1 MTFKNIT
8 YCFGFFSMHC
18 NQHFVRNLSKILRLK
33 KQIETFWFTML
44 FVLFS
49 ICLRTKNWIFES
61 LEDKTIIRRI
71 YNILCIGWSW
81 LAFLL
86 YKNLLLQLSWYH
98 TWTAIQKYS
107 DEFLISIVF
116 KFLELLELHNV
127 NRIINEEWTSIQCIH
142 FPYICGQKVHEI
154 FFYEIL
160 RTPYTMHSGCLHT
173 LTL

>member
-116 KFLELLELHNV
+116 KFLELLELHNL
-127 NRIINEEWTSIQCIH
+127 NRIINEEWTSIQCI
-142 FPYICGQKVHEI
+142 Q
-154 FFYEIL
+154 L
-160 RTPYTMHSGCLHT
+160 SLH
-173 LTL
+173 LWSKSV